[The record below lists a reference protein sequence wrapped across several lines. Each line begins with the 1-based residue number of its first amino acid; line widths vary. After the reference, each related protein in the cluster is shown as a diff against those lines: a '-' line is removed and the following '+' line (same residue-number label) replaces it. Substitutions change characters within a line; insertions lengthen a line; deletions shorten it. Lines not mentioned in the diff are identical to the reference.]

1 MTFSLPTLLFAK
13 EDLEPYISAQT
24 LTFHYEKHHQTY
36 INNLNNLI
44 KGTDL
49 ENKSL
54 EEIIAISLKD
64 EQKTG
69 IYNNAAQVFNHT
81 FFFSCLK
88 KDGGELPTG
97 KLLNKINQDFGN
109 FANFK
114 ESFKSVAISQFGSG
128 WAWLGLKDNK
138 LTIFKTSN
146 ADNHIKFAF
155 KPILTIDV
163 WEHAYYLDYQNRRAD
178 FVEVFLTKLVNW
190 DFALS
195 QL

>member
-1 MTFSLPTLLFAK
+1 MNLYKIGGENMRFSLPALLFTK
-13 EDLEPYISAQT
+13 EGLEPYISAQT

-44 KGTDL
+44 ANTEL

-64 EQKTG
+64 EQKTA

-81 FFFSCLK
+81 FFFKC
-88 KDGGELPTG
+88 
-97 KLLNKINQDFGN
+97 
-109 FANFK
+109 FK
-114 ESFKSVAISQFGSG
+114 EEFKSAAISQFGSG

-138 LTIFKTSN
+138 LKVFKTSN
-146 ADNHIKFAF
+146 ADNHIKLAF

-178 FVEVFLTKLVNW
+178 FVEVFLTKLINW

-195 QL
+195 QLLL

>member
-1 MTFSLPTLLFAK
+1 MTFSLPTLLFTK

-49 ENKSL
+49 ENKDL

-64 EQKTG
+64 EGKTA

-81 FFFSCLK
+81 FFFNSLK
-88 KDGGELPTG
+88 KDGGGLPTG

-114 ESFKSVAISQFGSG
+114 ESFKAAAISQFGSG

-138 LTIFKTSN
+138 LSVFKTSN

-163 WEHAYYLDYQNRRAD
+163 WEHAYYLDYQNRKAD
-178 FVEVFLTKLVNW
+178 FVEVFLTKLANW

>member
-1 MTFSLPTLLFAK
+1 MTFSLPTLLFTK

-49 ENKSL
+49 ENKDL

-64 EQKTG
+64 EGKTA

-81 FFFSCLK
+81 FFFNSLK
-88 KDGGELPTG
+88 KDGGGLPTG

-114 ESFKSVAISQFGSG
+114 ESFKAAAISQFGSG

-138 LTIFKTSN
+138 LSVFKTSN

-163 WEHAYYLDYQNRRAD
+163 WEHAYYLDYQNRKVD
-178 FVEVFLTKLVNW
+178 FVEVFLTKLANW

>member
-49 ENKSL
+49 ESKSL

-81 FFFSCLK
+81 FFFNCLK
-88 KDGGELPTG
+88 KDGGELPAG

-114 ESFKSVAISQFGSG
+114 ESFKSAAISQFGSG
-128 WAWLGLKDNK
+128 WAWLGLKDEK